1 MRDLTIGFAIT
12 GSFCTFKAV
21 FPQMNLLVEHG
32 YRVLPIMSENAYA
45 TDTRFGRAADWAAQ
59 AEEICG
65 EKVIHTIAQAEPIG
79 PKKLLD
85 LLILAPCTGN
95 TLGKL
100 ACGIYDTAPTLA
112 VKSHRRNGRPVL
124 IAVSTNDA
132 LAGAAAARL
141 CAGLPKGMRAALW
154 LPIAAGMMRIAAG
167 RAELRQQL
175 PDHRPA
181 PHHGRRRTVAGAA
194 AGVGGARRRCDV
206 DTAPQPD
213 QRIRCGALHDADS
226 RYGRGFLRKESG
238 FGRESSASRCP

>member
-1 MRDLTIGFAIT
+1 MSDMTIGFAIT

-95 TLGKL
+95 SLAKIAAGSTDTPATLSV
-100 ACGIYDTAPTLA
+100 I
-112 VKSHRRNGRPVL
+112 SHLRNGRPVL

-132 LAGAAAARL
+132 LGAAARNIGALMNYKHMYFLPMAQDDPVKKPNSLVARFEL
-141 CAGLPKGMRAALW
+141 MRA
-154 LPIAAGMMRIAAG
+154 
-167 RAELRQQL
+167 
-175 PDHRPA
+175 
-181 PHHGRRRTVAGAA
+181 
-194 AGVGGARRRCDV
+194 GAREALNGRNL
-206 DTAPQPD
+206 QPVM
-213 QRIRCGALHDADS
+213 LE
-226 RYGRGFLRKESG
+226 K
-238 FGRESSASRCP
+238 

>member
-95 TLGKL
+95 TLARLVHGL
-100 ACGIYDTAPTLA
+100 TDTPATMA
-112 VKSHRRNGRPVL
+112 VKSHLRGERPVVL
-124 IAVSTNDA
+124 AVSTNDG
-132 LAGAAAARL
+132 LSGSAANLGTLLNRRHYYFV
-141 CAGLPKGMRAALW
+141 P
-154 LPIAAGMMRIAAG
+154 
-167 RAELRQQL
+167 LRR
-175 PDHRPA
+175 DA
-181 PHHGRRRTVAGAA
+181 PHSKPRSLVADMTLIPAVIDAAMNGRQLQPILL
-194 AGVGGARRRCDV
+194 
-206 DTAPQPD
+206 AP
-213 QRIRCGALHDADS
+213 S
-226 RYGRGFLRKESG
+226 V
-238 FGRESSASRCP
+238 